1 VKRRVPRPIAVA
13 VESLTRSLAPSTPLA
28 AAQRAW
34 PDAVG
39 PQIAAAAQPQAERG
53 GVLTVACQ
61 SATWAQEI
69 ALLAPELIAS
79 LNAALGREAIGEL
92 RCTAVPPG
100 E

>member
-1 VKRRVPRPIAVA
+1 
-13 VESLTRSLAPSTPLA
+13 
-28 AAQRAW
+28 
-34 PDAVG
+34 
-39 PQIAAAAQPQAERG
+39 
-53 GVLTVACQ
+53 LTVACQ